1 MHHYANE
8 EKQPRDTAT
17 NTNLS
22 KHEPEESW
30 GFISKALANVKV
42 FANQSLD
49 WVSDRLLHMADD
61 LPPALFAKSIG
72 ELDFSDKTMWEGLYN
87 DAIDEFKSDWLL
99 KRISLTELLQ
109 ILPSWQAY
117 VVDKKLSPSSYE
129 DGMNNL
135 VAFLKKHA
143 ENKSQPETKEI
154 HAIHDKIEQDLKEFR
169 QKLLADPELMQELF
183 ISDVIQWL
191 LDLSQASLSVEAFI
205 KELEY
210 YNSLATSIQF
220 ENMLHGVVATMQNY
234 PETPTYIQSL
244 SLLLSSQLETLRHN
258 NFQVVSQVKLSQL
271 DIPDSQESITL
282 KQPTTTI
289 IKETTPVSKPVSN
302 DVHEN
307 SLEHGSKVHDDH
319 VQSKSHGIL
328 KALYNPLQ
336 EAVKYAINHKAE
348 TLLAALA
355 YQATAVAALESV
367 VSPSTAR
374 SNALTSNDVL
384 EALGNSGGKLPE
396 EIAVGL
402 AQKAV
407 SSDRERKAAEL
418 KREITKATKAF
429 NSNRA
434 KRNATAT
441 VSPAPV
447 VGSEFQI
454 NQFTSGKQGI
464 GTYYSNLR
472 RWVVSNSNGTVV
484 PVWQSSGQVGAY
496 DAIISRAFNFYGAGV
511 TNEVVMSNSGGGLGN
526 QDSPTIALAPDGS
539 FNIMTW
545 TGFAPSDPQRGK
557 SILARTADF
566 SLNPLSSV
574 ITVYNASTD
583 MAGDPTATISK
594 DNIANVYWDDDNT
607 SGQELIYK
615 QRMDM
620 SGNLV
625 GNLTPISNATQG
637 YGVYPVSATLSTGN
651 DVTIWK
657 NVLIVGNTTTTS
669 IRGQQT
675 DTANNFV
682 GPNFE
687 FDIDVGYVPDL
698 TCDSNDN
705 CVIAAGARNNN
716 NIYLQPFSLKNGI
729 FATGNKTIVNSNTA
743 DGVSVT
749 TIAFNGPLGLTVW
762 QVPQNSIV
770 GLEGQLWQLNS
781 DLTFNFIGTN
791 FPVNVDQ
798 TIDTAAPSITPIN
811 VAPANGTT
819 PVPAFF
825 VAHVGSAINADSILG
840 RVIVPALTIVNGN
853 QAMLYDAGQSN
864 AINVA
869 FDAIY
874 NPQNVNFNFTLSPLS
889 AGTLSVN
896 PSVFNVTSRY
906 NSLTG
911 MLSGNGSLAALNA
924 AFAPGGPGLIFNYSS
939 NVDVSIGVSVDD
951 GFSSATS
958 VITGQPRP
966 TQPPINGTSG
976 SSGTNKTTIIAAAV
990 SATAGLAA
998 ISGLAAGGFFCLR
1011 KRQLDE
1017 RLAKKRQTDNY
1028 FAAGLYELLKLSS
1041 DYADFTSTDGA
1052 GYVST
1057 IVELMN
1063 AIDRKQGVKLSQM
1076 MIEGTDREH
1085 YIKAAANAMQSKN
1098 YITKDRHLELG
1109 LMQQGMDELAQITVN
1124 DPLVQS
1130 SAESQLRISV

>member
-8 EKQPRDTAT
+8 EKKPRDTAT
-17 NTNLS
+17 NANLS

-30 GFISKALANVKV
+30 GLISKALANVKV

-72 ELDFSDKTMWEGLYN
+72 ELDFSDKRMWEGLYN
-87 DAIDEFKSDWLL
+87 DAIEEFKNDWLL
-99 KRISLTELLQ
+99 KRISLTGLLQ
-109 ILPSWQAY
+109 ILPSWQTY

-129 DGMNNL
+129 NGINNL
-135 VAFLKKHA
+135 VVFLKKHA
-143 ENKSQPETKEI
+143 EDKSQPEEKEI
-154 HAIHDKIEQDLKEFR
+154 HAIHDKIEQDLQAFR

-191 LDLSQASLSVEAFI
+191 LDLSQASLSVEEFI

-210 YNSLATSIQF
+210 YNSLATPIQF
-220 ENMLHGVVATMQNY
+220 ENMLHGVVAIMRNY

-258 NFQVVSQVKLSQL
+258 NAQTVSQVKSSQL

-319 VQSKSHGIL
+319 VQSKSYGIL

-355 YQATAVAALESV
+355 YQATAVAALDSA

-418 KREITKATKAF
+418 KREITKAF

-454 NQFTSGKQGI
+454 NEFTSGFKGI
-464 GTYYSNLR
+464 SSYYSNLR

-496 DAIISRAFNFYGAGV
+496 DAIISRALNSYDAGI
-511 TNEVVMSNSGGGLGN
+511 TNEVVMSNSGAGLGN
-526 QDSPTIALAPDGS
+526 QDTPTIAGALDGS
-539 FNIMTW
+539 SNVMTW
-545 TGFAPSDPQRGK
+545 LGFTPSDPQTGR

-566 SLNPLSSV
+566 SLNPLSPV
-574 ITVYNASTD
+574 TIVYNSSVD
-583 MAGDPTATISK
+583 ILGYPTATISK
-594 DNIANVYWDDDNT
+594 DKIANIYWDDSNT
-607 SGQELIYK
+607 SGQNLVYK

-620 SGNLV
+620 SGNLI
-625 GNLTPISNATQG
+625 GNLTPINNATQG
-637 YGVYPVSATLSTGN
+637 YGSYPVSATLSTGN

-657 NVLIVGNTTTTS
+657 NVLIVGNTTTIS

-675 DTANNFV
+675 DTTNNLV
-682 GPNFE
+682 GSNFE
-687 FDIDVGYVPDL
+687 FDINSGGYVPDL
-698 TCDSNDN
+698 ACNSNDN
-705 CVIAAGARNNN
+705 CVIVAGDSNY
-716 NIYLQPFSLKNGI
+716 NIYIQSMSLRNGI
-729 FATGNKTIVNSNTA
+729 FTPGSKTIANSNPGLPEYVNS
-743 DGVSVT
+743 V
-749 TIAFNGPLGLTVW
+749 AFNGPLGLTIW
-762 QVPQNSIV
+762 STPQNAVV

-781 DLTFNFIGTN
+781 DLSFHFIGTN
-791 FPVNVDQ
+791 FPVNVDN
-798 TIDTAAPSITPIN
+798 TINNFSPSITPIN

-825 VAHVGSAINADSILG
+825 VAHVGRAINADSILG

-889 AGTLSVN
+889 AGTLSVS
-896 PSVFNVTSRY
+896 PTVFNVTSRY

-911 MLSGNGSLAALNA
+911 MLSGSGSLSALNA

-976 SSGTNKTTIIAAAV
+976 SGGTNKTTIIAAAV
-990 SATAGLAA
+990 GATAGLAA

-1085 YIKAAANAMQSKN
+1085 YINAAANAIQSKN
-1098 YITKDRHLELG
+1098 YITKDKHLELG

-1124 DPLVQS
+1124 DPLVQG
-1130 SAESQLRISV
+1130 SAASQLQISV